1 MEMRE
6 HGKQLASISAAI
18 EDPSE
23 VVLLVG
29 AGVSVPAPSSCPT
42 WKQATERA
50 LAEANLHD
58 LKPGARAYAQEE
70 MERGKYYN
78 VFWLLKEQL
87 TDALFAQILS
97 HVFGIDGKHPNH
109 IHKLIAQS
117 GVKGVITT
125 NFDPFVEV
133 AFASE
138 ASTEARKATFN
149 EDMRLREIL
158 SNMDRF
164 FVVKLHG
171 DIGVLDSLVV
181 TPQQC
186 EAVASKSLVQDLFRD
201 IVANRQLVVIGYSLR
216 DPDFLSL
223 WEHTLSSLYLS
234 RPAIV
239 CLSRDDLQPDAE
251 ALREHNL
258 FPVSFDNSDRSYSFV
273 PKVLKQ
279 IVAMQSPRSVG
290 RPVQRTK
297 FTIQGNLN
305 EYVYLYCQLS
315 ENREDRFLAFI
326 ASLCLAEL
334 LESKEASPSLLVESL
349 RKRVR
354 RQLGLTS
361 ARVSSDLS
369 RALARLCSQG
379 IVSVSEGVIRLE
391 SRVRRSL
398 MRLHSE
404 LRDQERTILSA
415 ILAEVSDSQ
424 LATETAVDRMRDV
437 VDEVLRWLGWEVAE
451 QVLFARL
458 PDADDKDHIA
468 EVVKNYCIA
477 EGLELSLYV
486 PAVDRLIFA
495 MTEEEEDWFFR
506 KLQAHFLTS
515 AYVIH
520 PTSERLLREYASK
533 HTLFLDSSVALPAIA
548 EGHPLNKVYC
558 SVLRRS
564 SRLGVALRISANM
577 LDEVMGHLGKAIR
590 QFENL
595 DDGHHLREKLEAYIE
610 ATGST
615 QGNVF
620 VEAFLGQLRSGAVM
634 SWRQSLDHLCTQ
646 QRGRLQPDK
655 NKLTNYLAD
664 AVSVRFDDYILPNE
678 MEGEIER
685 LTQEINNMRTK
696 RRQAL
701 GMGTSWML
709 SRHEAGEF
717 LRIQTLRKREPEKQ
731 DLIWFLTTDTHLARL
746 QVQEIERY
754 PIPVAYYPHNWG
766 QYLNLLDYEERS
778 SRHFSKL
785 LRRAEYG
792 VFTGDAAIALVKKLC
807 ARFREAKAAV
817 AEAKIAELVSH
828 LLQDY
833 HLKQALSEA
842 NQREREGL
850 PPDEREQAVLDQALD
865 TFVIKTQEDWAGL
878 QQELEESSAKQEEK
892 AAEIA
897 SLRHRLKAKDHHIG
911 VLRGQLKR
919 KGH

>member
-1 MEMRE
+1 
-6 HGKQLASISAAI
+6 
-18 EDPSE
+18 
-23 VVLLVG
+23 
-29 AGVSVPAPSSCPT
+29 
-42 WKQATERA
+42 
-50 LAEANLHD
+50 
-58 LKPGARAYAQEE
+58 
-70 MERGKYYN
+70 
-78 VFWLLKEQL
+78 
-87 TDALFAQILS
+87 
-97 HVFGIDGKHPNH
+97 
-109 IHKLIAQS
+109 
-117 GVKGVITT
+117 
-125 NFDPFVEV
+125 VEV
-133 AFASE
+133 AFALA
-138 ASTEARKATFN
+138 ASTEARKAAYN
-149 EDMRLREIL
+149 EDPRLREIL

-186 EAVASKSLVQDLFRD
+186 EAVASKTLVQDLFRE
-201 IVANRQLVVIGYSLR
+201 IVMNRQLVVIGYSLG
-216 DPDFLSL
+216 DPDFRWL
-223 WEHTLSSLYLS
+223 WENTLSTLNLRS
-234 RPAIV
+234 PAII
-239 CLSRDDLQPDAE
+239 CLPRDDLQPDAGE
-251 ALREHNL
+251 LREHNL
-258 FPVSFDNSDRSYSFV
+258 SLVSFDNSDRSYSFV
-273 PKVLKQ
+273 PRVLEQ
-279 IVAMQSPRSVG
+279 IRDRQSPRSVG
-290 RPVQRTK
+290 RPVQRAK
-297 FTIQGNLN
+297 FAIQADLN

-334 LESKEASPSLLVESL
+334 LESEEDSPSLPVESL
-349 RKRVR
+349 RKRIR

-361 ARVSSDLS
+361 VRVSSDLS
-369 RALARLCSQG
+369 RALARLSSQG

-391 SRVRRSL
+391 SHVRRAL
-398 MRLHSE
+398 RELYTE
-404 LRDQERTILSA
+404 LRDHERTILSA
-415 ILAEVSDSQ
+415 ILAEVSGTQ

-451 QVLFARL
+451 QVLFTRV
-458 PDADDKDHIA
+458 PDADDKEHVA

-477 EGLELSLYV
+477 KGLDLSLYV
-486 PAVDRLIFA
+486 PAVARLIFA

-520 PTSERLLREYASK
+520 PTSERLLGEYASK
-533 HTLFLDSSVALPAIA
+533 HTLLLDSSVALPAIA

-558 SVLRRS
+558 SLLRRS

-590 QFENL
+590 QFEDL
-595 DDGHHLREKLEAYIE
+595 DDGHYIREKLEAYIE
-610 ATGST
+610 ATGPT

-655 NKLTNYLAD
+655 NKLTNYLDD
-664 AVSVRFDDYILPNE
+664 AVSVRFDDYMLPRE
-678 MEGEIER
+678 MEGEIDR
-685 LTQEINNMRTK
+685 LTQEINNMRIF

-701 GMGTSWML
+701 SMGTSWML
-709 SRHEAGEF
+709 SKYEAGEF

-731 DLIWFLTTDTHLARL
+731 ALIWFLTTDTHLARL

-766 QYLNLLDYEERS
+766 QYLNLMDYEERS

-807 ARFREAKAAV
+807 ARFREAKAAA
-817 AEAKIAELVSH
+817 AEARIAELVSQ

-833 HLKQALSEA
+833 HLKQALREA
-842 NQREREGL
+842 NQRERDGL
-850 PPDEREQAVLDQALD
+850 PPDERGQAVLNQALD
-865 TFVIKTQEDWAGL
+865 TFVIKTEEDWGGL
-878 QQELEESSAKQEEK
+878 QQELEESSAKQEE
-892 AAEIA
+892 ANAEIV